1 MLTWHAACVILSD
14 LPVHFGGLGIV
25 IQSGKKKT
33 IKVKEVDATTQQKD
47 STGKTKRAGH
57 ETAEAFNPTWK
68 YTPDKKQVIL
78 FSWFIQMVFHLPF

>member
-1 MLTWHAACVILSD
+1 MCDFEWFARAFRWFRDSD
-14 LPVHFGGLGIV
+14 PIW
-25 IQSGKKKT
+25 QKKT

-78 FSWFIQMVFHLPF
+78 FSSFIQMVFHLPF